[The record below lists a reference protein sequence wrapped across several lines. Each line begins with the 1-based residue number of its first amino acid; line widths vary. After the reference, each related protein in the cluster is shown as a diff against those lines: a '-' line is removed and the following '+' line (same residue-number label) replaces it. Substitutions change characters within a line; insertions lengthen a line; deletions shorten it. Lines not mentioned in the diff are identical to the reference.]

1 MEIIDKSQSFFYAIS
16 APEDAI
22 YEVLDTVNDLIDH
35 GLHHG
40 TLDPEIDNTLISIYS
55 QIESNLPPSWG
66 KITFEN
72 DSDIALV
79 EYIELFEQALQEWYD
94 TNDDEKKSNTKTRF
108 RLPRQVWDEWLE
120 PYLNWKRICAFE
132 DCTIWVTDFTPDQF
146 TLHLDSISTELL
158 EMQRAYILENVGKIL
173 K

>member
-1 MEIIDKSQSFFYAIS
+1 MEFINKTQSFFYSIT
-16 APEDAI
+16 APMDAL
-22 YEVLDTVNDLIDH
+22 YDVVETVNDWIDQ
-35 GLHHG
+35 GLEDE
-40 TLDPEIDNTLISIYS
+40 TLQPEIDNTLISVYS
-55 QIESNLPPSWG
+55 QIEANLPGSWG
-66 KITFEN
+66 KAAFEN

-94 TNDDEKKSNTKTRF
+94 ANDGEKKSNTKTRF
-108 RLPRQVWDEWLE
+108 RLPRRIWDEWLE
-120 PYLNWKRICAFE
+120 PYLNWKRICTFE